1 MATKKMKFA
10 VTFSASMTL
19 ISFIYK
25 AFLGIYTMSLVLI
38 IASISTLLVLIAK
51 IMFIQTATKT
61 RAQKK
66 KAYLVITIV
75 TFIYVLIF
83 ILFSV
88 LKVFGIDT
96 SNNKTYE
103 GIYGAIFIAFL
114 LVMFILSLA
123 KLSDALD
130 KCDLIVIG
138 LKEITFVSTLT
149 DLVIIEEFVSRI
161 ILNYHYIE
169 LMEKINNYFVLGVSI
184 VMIIMPIV
192 MFIRY
197 ALYKPELY
205 RD

>member
-10 VTFSASMTL
+10 VTFSAAMTL
-19 ISFIYK
+19 ISFVYK

-83 ILFSV
+83 IAFSV

-96 SNNKTYE
+96 SNDKTYE

-114 LVMFILSLA
+114 LIMFILSLA

-138 LKEITFVSTLT
+138 LKEITFVSALT

>member
-197 ALYKPELY
+197 ALYKPDLY

>member
-19 ISFIYK
+19 ISFVYK

-83 ILFSV
+83 IAFSV

-96 SNNKTYE
+96 SNDKTYE

-114 LVMFILSLA
+114 LIMFILSLA

-130 KCDLIVIG
+130 KADLIVIG
-138 LKEITFVSTLT
+138 LKEITFVSALT

-161 ILNYHYIE
+161 ILNYRYIE

>member
-38 IASISTLLVLIAK
+38 IASISTLLVLIGK

-88 LKVFGIDT
+88 LKVYGIDT

-138 LKEITFVSTLT
+138 LKEITFVSALT

-192 MFIRY
+192 MFVRY

>member
-83 ILFSV
+83 IAFSV

-96 SNNKTYE
+96 SNDKTYE

-114 LVMFILSLA
+114 LIMFILSLA

-138 LKEITFVSTLT
+138 LKEITFVSALT

>member
-83 ILFSV
+83 IAFSV

-138 LKEITFVSTLT
+138 LKEITFVSALT